1 MSTVYLWSL
10 SFSRDVSGLFTKK
23 CLFLFLPVLRLSV
36 LLSSNYRVI
45 KKYEAVRVPHR
56 ALGTADLGD
65 PSNITLFRGTWNLTG
80 AIRLTERQQMMRDK
94 DQVIKNQ

>member
-1 MSTVYLWSL
+1 M
-10 SFSRDVSGLFTKK
+10 
-23 CLFLFLPVLRLSV
+23 

-56 ALGTADLGD
+56 ALGTADSGD

-94 DQVIKNQ
+94 DQVIKKPVITGCRGSMVLVVRIKFLNGSF